1 MNILFLITSLF
12 FSSLIADEYF
22 WPNDYEGMITT
33 TFSEPRFRRFHAGI
47 DIRTYGEIGSN
58 IYAVQDGYISR
69 INIKPYNYGKAIYLT
84 TMDGNI
90 VLYAHLDKFNPEI
103 EILVKKLH
111 KKYKSSFFNHYLS
124 EDEIININKGDIIGY
139 TGDTGTLSGPHIH
152 FEIRNKNH
160 EPLNPLKNFYNI
172 NDTQAPIAKSISF
185 IPLKSNTWINGKQ
198 DYVSYDLLK
207 INDNKYVLQDT
218 IALIGDFGI
227 AVETYDMINKL
238 NNFKFGIYEI
248 QLLLDNILMYSINFD
263 KYNFSEDNLIYTE
276 IDYKL
281 LKEGKISHRLFNK
294 KKNELSFINSINT
307 GIINLDNKFHNLII
321 NIADVNNNKI
331 QIQGVLIGE
340 IDANP
345 NIEVIT
351 KKDVSS
357 IKTNQENVFIKLCSK
372 YDNIGCDDSVQR
384 ISNNEYLIKNDSI
397 YDVIEFY
404 SKNKKGVESKKSYL
418 TFNPINPLNI
428 KGDFNLKY
436 LDAGLIIEFIED
448 TFSGGNPKLEIKSN
462 DDVKVINMYRKEKN
476 ILSTNILKDDDIEKI
491 KLVYNTNPEI
501 IFEKKI
507 NIFNPKYQKEKIF
520 NNYKIIADTSNF
532 YFDMTLFLDE
542 KNSTVNNNFS
552 KPITIY
558 PYNIPFKELIP
569 LSYNINEC
577 SNCNFY
583 KYNDKKNEWE
593 YVKSK
598 TKNNI
603 LTTNISSGGMFCILE
618 DKDKP
623 IISNLFPNSNSTYK
637 QNDLNKISFN
647 LTDITSN
654 IDPYKIK
661 IELNNTELYFD
672 YIPYRELVNCHL
684 DDILN
689 IGKHLIEITA
699 FDNSNNKLN
708 IISYFQII
716 E

>member
-160 EPLNPLKNFYNI
+160 EPLNPLKKFYNI

>member
-1 MNILFLITSLF
+1 LNILFLITSLF

>member
-160 EPLNPLKNFYNI
+160 EPLNPLKKFYNI

-248 QLLLDNILMYSINFD
+248 QLLIDNILMYSINFD

>member
-404 SKNKKGVESKKSYL
+404 SKNKKGIESKKSYL